1 MDRSRKDWYESC
13 MEYENRIPVFSLFG
27 ETGAFPDVVH
37 CERIRDR
44 AQGHGWVITPHRH
57 GQMTQLFYLE
67 EGSARTQVDARRL
80 DLGSG
85 DFLYL
90 PIHSVHGFDFSP
102 GTEGLV
108 LSFPLPV
115 LASIGPAKEDIA
127 GWLSTPITGRANPA
141 LVDLIGHLAQ
151 RLDGTGTFRA
161 QSVVG
166 LAHAVLAEV
175 AEAGLNDTAG
185 QERAATYRLQ
195 RFDALIARHLGENWR
210 PGDFAAALSITTG
223 QLSRICRQER
233 GMSAGAYIEAAVM
246 TEACRLLAFTRMPV
260 AEVGYR
266 TGFADP
272 SHFSRRFR
280 LSQGETPS
288 EYRARFTG

>member
-1 MDRSRKDWYESC
+1 MDQSGDHWYESC
-13 MEYENRIPVFSLFG
+13 MDDENRIPVFSLFG

-44 AQGHGWVITPHRH
+44 AQGHGWVIAPHRH
-57 GQMTQLFYLE
+57 SQMTQLFYIE
-67 EGSARTQVDARRL
+67 EGSAETKVDARSL
-80 DLGSG
+80 SLGSG
-85 DFLYL
+85 EFLYL
-90 PIHSVHGFDFSP
+90 PIHTVHSFEFSP

-108 LSFPLPV
+108 LSFPLPI
-115 LASIGPAKEDIA
+115 LASIGPAREDLS
-127 GWLSTPITGRANPA
+127 GWLSAPITGRAEGP
-141 LVDLIGHLAQ
+141 LVDLIGHLVR
-151 RLDGTGTFRA
+151 RLGGAAPFRS
-161 QSVVG
+161 QSVIG
-166 LAHAVLAEV
+166 LAHAILAEV
-175 AEAGLNDTAG
+175 AEAGLSD
-185 QERAATYRLQ
+185 RASRNSSATERLQ
-195 RFDALIARHLGENWR
+195 RLDALIARHLADNWR
-210 PGDFAAALSITTG
+210 PGDYAAALSITTG

-233 GMSAGAYIEAAVM
+233 GLSAGAYIEAAVM

-288 EYRARFTG
+288 DYRARFSG

>member
-1 MDRSRKDWYESC
+1 MDGSGEDWYESC
-13 MEYENRIPVFSLFG
+13 MDDENEIPVFSLFG

-37 CERIRDR
+37 FERIRDR
-44 AQGHGWVITPHRH
+44 AQGHGWVIAPHRH
-57 GQMTQLFYLE
+57 SQMTQLFYIE
-67 EGSARTQVDARRL
+67 EGTAQTQVDARSF

-85 DFLYL
+85 EFLYL
-90 PIHSVHGFDFSP
+90 PIHTVHGFAFSP

-108 LSFPLPV
+108 LSFPLPI
-115 LASIGPAKEDIA
+115 LASIGPAREDLA
-127 GWLSTPITGRANPA
+127 SWLSAPVTGLAKGP
-141 LVDLIGHLAQ
+141 LVELIGHLVR
-151 RLDGTGTFRA
+151 RLGHAAPFRS

-175 AEAGLNDTAG
+175 AEAGMFGHETHNSS
-185 QERAATYRLQ
+185 ATERLQ
-195 RFDALIARHLGENWR
+195 RLDALIARHLAENWR
-210 PGDFAAALSITTG
+210 PGDYASALSITTG
-223 QLSRICRQER
+223 QLTRICRQHR
-233 GMSAGAYIEAAVM
+233 GMSAGAYIESAVM

-288 EYRARFTG
+288 DYRARFSG

>member
-1 MDRSRKDWYESC
+1 MDRSRNDWYESC
-13 MEYENRIPVFSLFG
+13 MEHENRIPVFSLFG

-44 AQGHGWVITPHRH
+44 AQGHGWVIAPHRH
-57 GQMTQLFYLE
+57 SQMTQLFYIE
-67 EGSARTQVDARRL
+67 EGSARTQVDARSF
-80 DLGSG
+80 DLESG

-90 PIHSVHGFDFSP
+90 PILAVHGFDFSP

-115 LASIGPAKEDIA
+115 TASIGPAQDDIA
-127 GWLSTPITGRANPA
+127 GCLSAPVTGRASAP
-141 LVDLIGHLAQ
+141 LVDLIGHMTRRLA
-151 RLDGTGTFRA
+151 GTGAFRA

-166 LAHAVLAEV
+166 LAHTILAEV
-175 AEAGLNDTAG
+175 AEAGQSDKAG
-185 QERAATYRLQ
+185 PDSAATDRLQ
-195 RFDALIARHLGENWR
+195 RLDALIARHLGDNWR
-210 PGDFAAALSITTG
+210 PGDFAAALSVTTG

-288 EYRARFTG
+288 NYRARFSG